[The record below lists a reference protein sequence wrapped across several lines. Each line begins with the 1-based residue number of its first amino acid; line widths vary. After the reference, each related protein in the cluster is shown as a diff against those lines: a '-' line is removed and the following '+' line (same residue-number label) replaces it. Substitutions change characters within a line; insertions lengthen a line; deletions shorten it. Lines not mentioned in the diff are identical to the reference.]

1 MAFAAYVSFKGTK
14 QGQFKGETIKGNRK
28 DKWVAV
34 LAFGIG
40 VESPLDN
47 ATGQASGKRKHS
59 PIVITKEWGA
69 ASPQIFQALATN
81 EILSSVEIQITQ
93 GNGSGKETVYHT
105 ISLTNAQIVSFRNYC
120 GPIPKGSPPRGR
132 YEDVIL
138 NYRDLL
144 VIGATPHPGH
154 VKRFGKW
161 A

>member
-1 MAFAAYVSFKGTK
+1 MAFHAYVSFKGVK
-14 QGQFKGETIKGNRK
+14 QGQFKGESTKSNRK
-28 DKWVAV
+28 DKWVTV
-34 LAFGIG
+34 LAFGMG
-40 VESPLDN
+40 VKSPLDN
-47 ATGQASGKRKHS
+47 TTGQASGKRHHS

-69 ASPQIFQALATN
+69 ASPQIWQALATN
-81 EILSSVEIQITQ
+81 EILSSVDIQITQ

-138 NYRDLL
+138 NCGDML
-144 VIGATPHPGH
+144 VIGAAPHPGH
-154 VKRFGKW
+154 VQRFGKW